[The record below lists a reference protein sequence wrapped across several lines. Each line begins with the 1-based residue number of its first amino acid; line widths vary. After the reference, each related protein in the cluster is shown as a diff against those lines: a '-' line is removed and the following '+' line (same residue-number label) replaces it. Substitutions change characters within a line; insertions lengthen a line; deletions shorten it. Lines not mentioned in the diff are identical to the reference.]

1 MSLSDS
7 STRRS
12 AWVLALFCLLTLGSI
27 LLFAPSGELYVDE
40 FGDKHVPGFF
50 NDAVLTYAD
59 QISGEHV
66 VTDWHCALYMYEGRA
81 LHHFLECLGCS
92 PCDGILPQ
100 RIFMWIADIVLL
112 ANLAYW
118 LALLMQRD
126 ARLAWMALPFGG
138 CMVLLHIGL
147 GVSLDYFFTTIL
159 FSCITLSIMLYRA
172 ESRWGRLFCVLGLLL
187 LLWHMVEYRR
197 NAALL
202 LPGFM
207 YLLIARYMPLSRL
220 FTKAAIAAVCTL
232 ALYWCA
238 CNSIRLSGL
247 PIEHKPSLTP
257 MVESDLRIAAILTNS
272 RAEEWQRLRD
282 NGLPVYEHEY
292 ADSITAYWGGADVN
306 KTDWDKAW
314 PYYLNAWKTRTSEM
328 AMARF
333 LQLSQFYW
341 SGTTP
346 APVEALADSL
356 YPQMQGNAQRWQT
369 LRPTDIQY
377 TYLRVLRLL
386 VTLATICLCL
396 YLLWQW
402 LVRRKALSAMLYL
415 YLIISGAA
423 TAYSL
428 SYMVV
433 TPTADF
439 RYLLPA
445 QVLGFFLF
453 FHYFLSAYLRRRDA
467 TR

>member
-1 MSLSDS
+1 M
-7 STRRS
+7 
-12 AWVLALFCLLTLGSI
+12 
-27 LLFAPSGELYVDE
+27 
-40 FGDKHVPGFF
+40 
-50 NDAVLTYAD
+50 
-59 QISGEHV
+59 
-66 VTDWHCALYMYEGRA
+66 
-81 LHHFLECLGCS
+81 
-92 PCDGILPQ
+92 
-100 RIFMWIADIVLL
+100 
-112 ANLAYW
+112 
-118 LALLMQRD
+118 
-126 ARLAWMALPFGG
+126 
-138 CMVLLHIGL
+138 
-147 GVSLDYFFTTIL
+147 
-159 FSCITLSIMLYRA
+159 
-172 ESRWGRLFCVLGLLL
+172 
-187 LLWHMVEYRR
+187 
-197 NAALL
+197 
-202 LPGFM
+202 
-207 YLLIARYMPLSRL
+207 
-220 FTKAAIAAVCTL
+220 
-232 ALYWCA
+232 
-238 CNSIRLSGL
+238 
-247 PIEHKPSLTP
+247 
-257 MVESDLRIAAILTNS
+257 
-272 RAEEWQRLRD
+272 
-282 NGLPVYEHEY
+282 YEHEY

-346 APVEALADSL
+346 APLEALADSL

-467 TR
+467 AR

>member
-1 MSLSDS
+1 
-7 STRRS
+7 
-12 AWVLALFCLLTLGSI
+12 
-27 LLFAPSGELYVDE
+27 
-40 FGDKHVPGFF
+40 
-50 NDAVLTYAD
+50 
-59 QISGEHV
+59 
-66 VTDWHCALYMYEGRA
+66 
-81 LHHFLECLGCS
+81 
-92 PCDGILPQ
+92 
-100 RIFMWIADIVLL
+100 
-112 ANLAYW
+112 
-118 LALLMQRD
+118 
-126 ARLAWMALPFGG
+126 
-138 CMVLLHIGL
+138 
-147 GVSLDYFFTTIL
+147 
-159 FSCITLSIMLYRA
+159 
-172 ESRWGRLFCVLGLLL
+172 
-187 LLWHMVEYRR
+187 
-197 NAALL
+197 
-202 LPGFM
+202 
-207 YLLIARYMPLSRL
+207 
-220 FTKAAIAAVCTL
+220 
-232 ALYWCA
+232 
-238 CNSIRLSGL
+238 
-247 PIEHKPSLTP
+247 

-402 LVRRKALSAMLYL
+402 LVRRKALSAMQYL
-415 YLIISGAA
+415 YLIISGLQRLIRSA
-423 TAYSL
+423 TWWS
-428 SYMVV
+428 
-433 TPTADF
+433 
-439 RYLLPA
+439 
-445 QVLGFFLF
+445 
-453 FHYFLSAYLRRRDA
+453 HLRRISAICCRLRCWA
-467 TR
+467 FSSSFTISSRHTYAVGMPRAEYA